1 MGEEDLKMIHGYNI
15 PGSILYHR
23 YRYSQIVKENNEM
36 PSPKLKHS
44 NLVNLPLVS
53 YSSELGECVTQI
65 YVEPYRIS
73 GTIDGVY
80 NMICKEDGDDQ
91 SS

>member
-1 MGEEDLKMIHGYNI
+1 
-15 PGSILYHR
+15 
-23 YRYSQIVKENNEM
+23 M

-65 YVEPYRIS
+65 YVEPYRIMELKPGEPFNDEPTTRIRMTYES
-73 GTIDGVY
+73 FYRIYGTVDEVY
-80 NMICKEDGDDQ
+80 NMIYEGNGDDQ